1 MGSRVRMT
9 MVGVAMIGVAT
20 GTVWAQTPSPRPS
33 PGVERPAAGE
43 LAPTT
48 TGMVEG
54 TVSKVDSATSKMRV
68 SSGLFGWFGKTL
80 EVSPDTRISVDGRDS
95 TLAGIREGTKVKA
108 SYVTQNGRLIA
119 TEIQAMASE
128 QLSSRPSG

>member
-20 GTVWAQTPSPRPS
+20 GTVWAQTPSPRPG
-33 PGVERPAAGE
+33 PGVERPAAE
-43 LAPTT
+43 RAPTT

-54 TVSKVDSATSKMRV
+54 TVSKIDPTTGKMRV

-80 EVSPDTRISVDGRDS
+80 EVSPDTRISIDGRDS
-95 TLAGIREGTKVKA
+95 TLAGIREGAKVKA
-108 SYVTQNGRLIA
+108 SYVTQDGRLIA
-119 TEIQAMASE
+119 TEIQTMASE
-128 QLSSRPSG
+128 QVSRRSS

>member
-20 GTVWAQTPSPRPS
+20 GTVWAQTPPPRPS
-33 PGVERPAAGE
+33 PGVERPTGE
-43 LAPTT
+43 LAPT

-54 TVSKVDSATSKMRV
+54 TVSKVDPATGKMRV

-80 EVSPDTRISVDGRDS
+80 EVSPDTQISVDGRDS
-95 TLAGIREGTKVKA
+95 SLAGIREGTKVKA
-108 SYVTQNGRLIA
+108 SYVTRDGRLIA

-128 QLSSRPSG
+128 PVSSRRSS

>member
-20 GTVWAQTPSPRPS
+20 GTVWAQTPPPRPS
-33 PGVERPAAGE
+33 PGVERPAGE

-54 TVSKVDSATSKMRV
+54 TVSKVDPASSKMRV
-68 SSGLFGWFGKTL
+68 SSGLFGLFGKTL

-108 SYVTQNGRLIA
+108 SYVNRDGRLIA

-128 QLSSRPSG
+128 QMSSPRSS

>member
-1 MGSRVRMT
+1 MGSRVRTT
-9 MVGVAMIGVAT
+9 MVGVAMMAVAT
-20 GTVWAQTPSPRPS
+20 GTGWAQTPTPRPS
-33 PGVERPAAGE
+33 PGVERPAGE

-48 TGMVEG
+48 TGTVEG
-54 TVSKVDSATSKMRV
+54 TVSKVDPASSKMRV
-68 SSGLFGWFGKTL
+68 SSGLFGLFGKTL

-108 SYVTQNGRLIA
+108 SYVNRDGRLIA

-128 QLSSRPSG
+128 QVSSPRSS

>member
-20 GTVWAQTPSPRPS
+20 GTVWAQTPPRPS
-33 PGVERPAAGE
+33 PGVERPAGE

-54 TVSKVDSATSKMRV
+54 TVSKIDPATGKMRV

-95 TLAGIREGTKVKA
+95 TLAGIREGAKVKA
-108 SYVTQNGRLIA
+108 SYVTQDGRLIA
-119 TEIQAMASE
+119 TEIQTMASE
-128 QLSSRPSG
+128 QVSSRRSG

>member
-33 PGVERPAAGE
+33 PGVERPAGE
-43 LAPTT
+43 RAPTT

-54 TVSKVDSATSKMRV
+54 TVSKIDPTTGKMRV
-68 SSGLFGWFGKTL
+68 SSGLFGWFGKRRQGESLLRDAGRAAHRHRDPDDGQRAGL
-80 EVSPDTRISVDGRDS
+80 EPA
-95 TLAGIREGTKVKA
+95 L
-108 SYVTQNGRLIA
+108 
-119 TEIQAMASE
+119 
-128 QLSSRPSG
+128 QLVRS

>member
-20 GTVWAQTPSPRPS
+20 GTVWAQTPPPRPS
-33 PGVERPAAGE
+33 PGVERPTGE

-48 TGMVEG
+48 TGVVEG
-54 TVSKVDSATSKMRV
+54 TVSKIDPTTGKMRV

-95 TLAGIREGTKVKA
+95 TLAGIREGAKVKA
-108 SYVTQNGRLIA
+108 SYVTQAGRLIA
-119 TEIQAMASE
+119 TEIQTMASE
-128 QLSSRPSG
+128 QVSSRRSS

>member
-20 GTVWAQTPSPRPS
+20 GTVWAQMPPPRPS
-33 PGVERPAAGE
+33 PGVERPTGA

-54 TVSKVDSATSKMRV
+54 TVSKVDPATGKMRI
-68 SSGLFGWFGKTL
+68 SSGLFGLFGKTL
-80 EVSPDTRISVDGRDS
+80 EVSRDTRISVDGRDS

-108 SYVTQNGRLIA
+108 FYVARDGRLIA
-119 TEIQAMASE
+119 TEIQTMASE
-128 QLSSRPSG
+128 QVSSRRSS

>member
-1 MGSRVRMT
+1 MGSRVRTT

-20 GTVWAQTPSPRPS
+20 GTVWAQTPPPRPS
-33 PGVERPAAGE
+33 PGVERPTGE

-54 TVSKVDSATSKMRV
+54 TVSKVDPAAGKMRV
-68 SSGLFGWFGKTL
+68 SSGLFGIFGKTL
-80 EVSPDTRISVDGRDS
+80 EVLPDTQISVDGRDS

-108 SYVTQNGRLIA
+108 SYVTRDGRLIA
-119 TEIQAMASE
+119 TEIQAMTSE
-128 QLSSRPSG
+128 VSS